1 MPTVGGGIAS
11 RNGLTVIR
19 KTGSRP
25 FRARLLPE
33 ERTPQAPACRAQS
46 PCKCVAAALRRIGR
60 RSANPTDLRR
70 TERPCAGVGKSGRRN
85 TEPGCEVP
93 HPPERG
99 AVGPKPVL
107 HRTDAGHRGDRHVGK
122 FAALVL
128 EVAGDGDHRGVVR
141 RELEFRQ
148 VGVPLSFGALPF
160 DGRAQPG
167 VGRYAAGDG
176 DFADVVL
183 FGRLDEL
190 AQQDV
195 DDRALERGAEVGL
208 VPFDEIGVFV
218 HPIAEE
224 IEKRNLVSTER
235 VIESVDRV
243 AGVAGE
249 RLQFG
254 GMRKR

>member
-1 MPTVGGGIAS
+1 MCRRELGD
-11 RNGLTVIR
+11 R
-19 KTGSRP
+19 KYT
-25 FRARLLPE
+25 
-33 ERTPQAPACRAQS
+33 
-46 PCKCVAAALRRIGR
+46 VAAGNGIDRNLPFPDKNASSDSLSKDAGR
-60 RSANPTDLRR
+60 EESRG
-70 TERPCAGVGKSGRRN
+70 GVVS
-85 TEPGCEVP
+85 P
-93 HPPERG
+93 
-99 AVGPKPVL
+99 VGVSPFLL
-107 HRTDAGHRGDRHVGK
+107 HRAEGHRGDRHVGK

-160 DGRAQPG
+160 DGRAQSG
-167 VGRYAAGDG
+167 VGRYAAGYG
-176 DFADVVL
+176 DFTDVVL